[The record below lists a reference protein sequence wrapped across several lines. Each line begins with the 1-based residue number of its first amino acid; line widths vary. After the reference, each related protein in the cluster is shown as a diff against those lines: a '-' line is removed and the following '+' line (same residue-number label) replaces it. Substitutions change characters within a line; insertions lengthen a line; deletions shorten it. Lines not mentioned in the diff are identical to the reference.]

1 MNKPTTPPPRS
12 PSTVAA
18 VTPHPGVPLAVWT
31 AVLGEDLDDPSLY
44 RWLTRLTGQYTPPHG
59 KALVLVSGCGR
70 RAYPL
75 PSSLD
80 NTGRQPPQLPVTE
93 AAPEPACADFVVVL
107 AQLHRPNRK
116 DLEQWVAAARTG
128 LRTGA
133 RLALVTRSRPTWRH
147 RHEDLVAASVQTA
160 TAAGF
165 GYLQHLIIAEL
176 PAGEIAP
183 ATRPPTPGIWPPLH
197 HTAHLDIPIFQLPA
211 TAVTTAQITTG
222 MGAGR

>member
-1 MNKPTTPPPRS
+1 MNKPTPSPS

-18 VTPHPGVPLAVWT
+18 VAPDPGVPLAVWA
-31 AVLGEDLDDPSLY
+31 AVLGKDLDDPALY
-44 RWLTRLTGQYTPPHG
+44 RWLTHLTGEYTAPQG
-59 KALVLVSGCGR
+59 RALILVAGSGR

-75 PSSLD
+75 PSTLD
-80 NTGRQPPQLPVTE
+80 NTGHQPPQLPVTDT
-93 AAPEPACADFVVVL
+93 APEPGCADLVVVL
-107 AQLHRPNRK
+107 AQLHRPNLK
-116 DLEQWVAAARTG
+116 DLEQCVAAARTG
-128 LRTGA
+128 LRPGG
-133 RLALVTRSRPTWRH
+133 RLAVVTRSRPTWRH

-176 PAGEIAP
+176 SADEVAP

-211 TAVTTAQITTG
+211 TATQTITG
-222 MGAGR
+222 IRSGR